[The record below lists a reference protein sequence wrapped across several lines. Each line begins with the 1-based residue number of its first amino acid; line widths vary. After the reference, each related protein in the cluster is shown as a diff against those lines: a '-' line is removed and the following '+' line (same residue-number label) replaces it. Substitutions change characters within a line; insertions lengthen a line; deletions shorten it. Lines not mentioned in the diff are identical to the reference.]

1 MGKTYDEMTPSE
13 QARLTWF
20 LREFYRARPDIT
32 ARLVWILR
40 FLQGW
45 DEFNR
50 RFPSSAL
57 TRDEFLGMV
66 VTAGLREWYPPPT
79 ASTFTLGRQTDRV
92 VHLGLKS
99 LKEHSGT
106 SEIDPI
112 HSELIQTMCKDI
124 QGYEFLTRIGA
135 IGPKILGRIR
145 PRKSIPISV

>member
-1 MGKTYDEMTPSE
+1 
-13 QARLTWF
+13 
-20 LREFYRARPDIT
+20 
-32 ARLVWILR
+32 
-40 FLQGW
+40 
-45 DEFNR
+45 
-50 RFPSSAL
+50 
-57 TRDEFLGMV
+57 MV